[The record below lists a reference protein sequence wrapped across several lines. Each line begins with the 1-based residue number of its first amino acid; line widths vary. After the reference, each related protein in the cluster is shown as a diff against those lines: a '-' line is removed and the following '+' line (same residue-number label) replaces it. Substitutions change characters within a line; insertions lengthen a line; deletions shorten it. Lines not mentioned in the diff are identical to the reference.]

1 MKGGGL
7 ASKFHV
13 KRKSFLFW
21 AELFVWNLTSGPSP
35 LRIGMRMR
43 IILVY
48 PFGFFRFGYRVP
60 SKINNLH
67 YFR

>member
-21 AELFVWNLTSGPSP
+21 PKLFVWNLAKVYLATACPDFWDANENRSRLGIWFDQKGPD
-35 LRIGMRMR
+35 
-43 IILVY
+43 
-48 PFGFFRFGYRVP
+48 
-60 SKINNLH
+60 
-67 YFR
+67 